1 MDINQ
6 QQAEILLMLF
16 KAQYADWTLG
26 EVSKKFL
33 PGDKWL
39 IDACSSYI
47 KVSDCTLTVETDS
60 WLKYH
65 KFFVCLEDNMMD
77 DVVEITASRIRIY
90 NRTIDLGDFVSCIS
104 FEDKV

>member
-16 KAQYADWTLG
+16 KAQYADLTLRQ
-26 EVSKKFL
+26 VALKFL
-33 PGDKWL
+33 PDDEWL
-39 IDACSSYI
+39 KDACSDHI

-60 WLKYH
+60 WVKYH

-90 NRTIDLGDFVSCIS
+90 NRTIDFGDFVSCIS